1 MQRTVA
7 SIAVAIVA
15 LLGST
20 AITQEDST
28 SMTLRQLSTHRLLV
42 GDEEEEAE
50 EDLDLPVGVWANYL
64 NKVEGVTID
73 YVEPVVAP

>member
-20 AITQEDST
+20 TITQEDST
-28 SMTLRQLSTHRLLV
+28 SMTLRQLSTRRLLV
-42 GDEEEEAE
+42 GDEEEEE
-50 EDLDLPVGVWANYL
+50 LILPVGVWANYL
-64 NKVEGVTID
+64 NKVNGVTID
-73 YVEPVVAP
+73 YVEPAAAP

>member
-28 SMTLRQLSTHRLLV
+28 SMTLRQLSTRRLLV
-42 GDEEEEAE
+42 GDEE

-73 YVEPVVAP
+73 YVEPEAEP